1 MGSEE
6 GKTIRD
12 RLDRLIKEGERIA
25 GKFKNEADKIK
36 KSIENEE
43 VMFTLLE
50 GFDGVDKAVNEL
62 CEKLKDSKEN
72 IGRKLDL
79 LENSVFN
86 QCLVVLS
93 RAIGLWYRMG
103 ATYFI
108 KENVETTNIL
118 LIDLMNSLGFWVGDC
133 IRWSREAN
141 PPIKPLHDLLMEVK
155 ATFADNLVEALI
167 FESKRR
173 AKSS

>member
-1 MGSEE
+1 MRESKIIYVVFKGFYGDECLGSEE

-62 CEKLKDSKEN
+62 CEKLKDS
-72 IGRKLDL
+72 
-79 LENSVFN
+79 
-86 QCLVVLS
+86 
-93 RAIGLWYRMG
+93 
-103 ATYFI
+103 
-108 KENVETTNIL
+108 
-118 LIDLMNSLGFWVGDC
+118 
-133 IRWSREAN
+133 
-141 PPIKPLHDLLMEVK
+141 
-155 ATFADNLVEALI
+155 
-167 FESKRR
+167 
-173 AKSS
+173 